1 METIL
6 LTLTGIFGSL
16 LTWFINNHKAKGA
29 VRASALPSLIV
40 GLFFYLFPNVVSDYL
55 TKHIPLVFIGA
66 SFVGMVSINIISKW
80 FYVAIS
86 GLIFSIIYLNT
97 GKFFNGF
104 GGALGTTACISVLVA
119 IGLAKIIEHRGIKK
133 KTSLEN

>member
-16 LTWFINNHKAKGA
+16 LTWFINNHKAQGA
-29 VRASALPSLIV
+29 VRASALPSLVV
-40 GLFFYLFPNVVSDYL
+40 GLFFYIFPNVVSDYL
-55 TKHIPLVFIGA
+55 TKNVPLVFIGA

-119 IGLAKIIEHRGIKK
+119 IGLARIIEHRGIKK
-133 KTSLEN
+133 KRNL

>member
-1 METIL
+1 MEAAIL
-6 LTLTGIFGSL
+6 IFTGIFGAL

-40 GLFFYLFPNVVSDYL
+40 GLFFYCFPNLLSALL
-55 TKHIPLVFIGA
+55 TKQIPLVFIGA

-80 FYVAIS
+80 IYVAIS
-86 GLIFSIIYLNT
+86 GLVFSLIYINT

-119 IGLAKIIEHRGIKK
+119 IGLAKLIEHRGIKK
-133 KTSLEN
+133 KRIE

>member
-1 METIL
+1 MEAAIL
-6 LTLTGIFGSL
+6 IFTGIFGGL

-40 GLFFYLFPNVVSDYL
+40 GLFFYCFPNLLSEFL
-55 TKHIPLVFIGA
+55 TKQIPLVFIGA

-80 FYVAIS
+80 IYVAIS
-86 GLIFSIIYLNT
+86 GLVFSLIYINT

-119 IGLAKIIEHRGIKK
+119 IGLAKLIEHRGIKK
-133 KTSLEN
+133 KRIE

>member
-1 METIL
+1 MEAAIL
-6 LTLTGIFGSL
+6 IFTGIFGAL

-40 GLFFYLFPNVVSDYL
+40 GLFFYCFPNLLSALL
-55 TKHIPLVFIGA
+55 TKQIPLVFIGA

-80 FYVAIS
+80 IYVAIS
-86 GLIFSIIYLNT
+86 GLVFSLIYINT

-119 IGLAKIIEHRGIKK
+119 IGLAKLIEHRGIKK
-133 KTSLEN
+133 KEY